1 MSAAF
6 ILIGMSMA
14 FGFLCGY
21 GVREA
26 VSQFRRAR
34 ARALRLDPIQRLSD
48 RRSFREADDQLRD
61 AHDQLGNRMSHQGP
75 PLQPTSHPQIQV
87 HDQIQP
93 PADAEDAKASGG
105 GSS

>member
-1 MSAAF
+1 
-6 ILIGMSMA
+6 MA

-34 ARALRLDPIQRLSD
+34 ARALRLDPIQRPSD
-48 RRSFREADDQLRD
+48 RRFFREADDQLRD
-61 AHDQLGNRMSHQGP
+61 AHDQLGNQMSDEGP
-75 PLQPTSHPQIQV
+75 PLQPTTQPQIQV

-93 PADAEDAKASGG
+93 PPADAEDAKATRG